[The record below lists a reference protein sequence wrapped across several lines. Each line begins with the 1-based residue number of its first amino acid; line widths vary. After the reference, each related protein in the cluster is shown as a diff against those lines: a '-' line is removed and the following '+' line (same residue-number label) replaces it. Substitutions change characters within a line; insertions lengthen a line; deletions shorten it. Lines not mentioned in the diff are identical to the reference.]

1 MSVRESE
8 TCANSLRYNSLQ
20 ANYLSI
26 PVYIFACL
34 VLCFI
39 AWISDK
45 LKKRALVVMMVPI
58 PVLIGYAI
66 VIGSNN
72 NGAGLFAM
80 FLVAAGKFIIYF
92 PTFPLLT
99 QCRSVSLQH
108 PHRDMGEQ

>member
-1 MSVRESE
+1 
-8 TCANSLRYNSLQ
+8 LQ

-45 LKKRALVVMMVPI
+45 LNKRALIVMMVPI
-58 PVLIGYAI
+58 PVLVGYAI
-66 VIGSNN
+66 VIGTTN

-80 FLVAAGKFIIYF
+80 FLVAAGKFGLPSPIF
-92 PTFPLLT
+92 
-99 QCRSVSLQH
+99 
-108 PHRDMGEQ
+108 